1 MGSTLEIHRIR
12 ARQML
17 NATKADAEAERAFA
31 DLWRKELGE
40 HSRTVAATAH
50 SVEASFCAAMATL
63 ESSVRRGGKILLFGN
78 GGSASDA
85 QHIAAELVVRYKSN
99 RLPIAALALTTDTA
113 TLTAC
118 ANDLGY
124 DTIFQR
130 QIEALGR
137 GGDVAFAISTS
148 GRSQNVLLGLRQA
161 RTMGMRTVGLSGG
174 IGGEMRELC
183 DALLVVPSST
193 TSRIQE
199 MHITIGHMLCKALEE
214 RLGLV

>member
-1 MGSTLEIHRIR
+1 
-12 ARQML
+12 ML
-17 NATKADAEAERAFA
+17 IATKIDAEAERALT
-31 DLWRKELGE
+31 DLWRKELEE
-40 HSRTVAATAH
+40 HSRTVASTAH
-50 SVEASFCAAMATL
+50 SVETSFCAAMAAL
-63 ESSVRRGGKILLFGN
+63 ESAVRRGGKILLFGN

-137 GGDVAFAISTS
+137 AGDVAFGISTS
-148 GRSQNVLLGLRQA
+148 GKSQNVLLGLRQA
-161 RTMGMRTVGLSGG
+161 RTMGLRTVGLSGG

-183 DALLVVPSST
+183 DVLMVVPSAT

-199 MHITIGHMLCKALEE
+199 MHITIGHLLCKGLEE

>member
-1 MGSTLEIHRIR
+1 
-12 ARQML
+12 ML
-17 NATKADAEAERAFA
+17 KAAKTDAGAERAFA
-31 DLWRKELGE
+31 DLWRKELDE
-40 HSRTVAATAH
+40 HTRTVAATAH

-63 ESSVRRGGKILLFGN
+63 ETSVRRGGKILLFGN

-137 GGDVAFAISTS
+137 GGDVAFGISTS

-183 DALLVVPSST
+183 DDLLVVPSST

-199 MHITIGHMLCKALEE
+199 MHITIGHMLCKGLEE

>member
-1 MGSTLEIHRIR
+1 MH
-12 ARQML
+12 
-17 NATKADAEAERAFA
+17 NAIEADARAERALA
-31 DLWRKELGE
+31 DLWRKELDE
-40 HSRTVAATAH
+40 HSRMVAATAH

-63 ESSVRRGGKILLFGN
+63 EGSVRRGGKILLFGN

-85 QHIAAELVVRYKSN
+85 QHIAAELVVRYQSN
-99 RLPIAALALTTDTA
+99 RLPIAALALTTDSA

-137 GGDVAFAISTS
+137 GGDVAFGISTS
-148 GRSQNVLLGLRQA
+148 GRSRNVLLGLSQA
-161 RTMGMRTVGLSGG
+161 RSIGMRTVGLSGG

-183 DALLVVPSST
+183 DVLMVVPSST

-199 MHITIGHMLCKALEE
+199 MHITIGHLLCKALEE

>member
-1 MGSTLEIHRIR
+1 MSIATNN
-12 ARQML
+12 
-17 NATKADAEAERAFA
+17 NADSDGTAE
-31 DLWRKELGE
+31 LWRKEMDE
-40 HSRTVAATAH
+40 HRRTVEATDH
-50 SVEASFCAAMATL
+50 SAMRSFCDAMAIL
-63 ESSVRRGGKILLFGN
+63 ERSVRRGGKILLFGN

-99 RLPIAALALTTDTA
+99 RLPIAAVALTTDTS

-124 DTIFQR
+124 DTIFER
-130 QIEALGR
+130 QIEAIGR
-137 GGDVAFAISTS
+137 KGDVAFAISTS
-148 GRSQNVLLGLRQA
+148 GRSPNVLAGLRRA
-161 RTMGMRTVGLSGG
+161 RVMELHTIGLSGG
-174 IGGEMRELC
+174 IGGEMRDLC
-183 DALLVVPSST
+183 DSLIVVPSST

>member
-1 MGSTLEIHRIR
+1 MLRAKKTHADPDPMIQELWRRELDEHRQTLE
-12 ARQML
+12 
-17 NATKADAEAERAFA
+17 AT
-31 DLWRKELGE
+31 
-40 HSRTVAATAH
+40 TH
-50 SVEASFCAAMATL
+50 SVGQSFCDVLSIL
-63 ESSVRRGGKILLFGN
+63 ENSVRGGGKLLLFGN
-78 GGSASDA
+78 GGSAADA
-85 QHIAAELVVRYKSN
+85 QHIVAELVVRYKN
-99 RLPIAALALTTDTA
+99 DRPPIAAIALTTDSS

-137 GGDVAFAISTS
+137 KGDVAFAISTS
-148 GRSQNVLLGLRQA
+148 GRSQNVLRGLTQA
-161 RTMGMRTVGLSGG
+161 HEMGLRTVGLSGG
-174 IGGEMRELC
+174 IGGDMGQIC
-183 DALLVVPSST
+183 DALMIVPSPV

>member
-1 MGSTLEIHRIR
+1 MH
-12 ARQML
+12 
-17 NATKADAEAERAFA
+17 NAMKADAGAERALA
-31 DLWRKELGE
+31 NLWRKELDE

-63 ESSVRRGGKILLFGN
+63 EGCVRRGGKILLFGN

-85 QHIAAELVVRYKSN
+85 QHIAAELVVRYQSN
-99 RLPIAALALTTDTA
+99 RLPIAALALTTDSA

-137 GGDVAFAISTS
+137 GGDVAFGISTS
-148 GRSQNVLLGLRQA
+148 GRSRNVLLGLSQA
-161 RTMGMRTVGLSGG
+161 RTMGIRTVGLSGG
-174 IGGEMRELC
+174 VGGEMRDLC
-183 DALLVVPSST
+183 DVLMVVPSAT

-199 MHITIGHMLCKALEE
+199 MHITIGHLLCKALEE